1 MNKRQLYNIVLLV
14 ILILFVII
22 FLYFANDY
30 VGKVKGVSEQQDDVA
45 KIIFLDVGQGDA
57 ILIQEGWTQILI
69 DGGNGQDIM
78 NRLGEFMP
86 MGDRKIE
93 FMVATHPDEDHM
105 GGLIKVLSLY
115 EVGEILESGIDCDKD
130 LCEKWEELIAADNI
144 PVVDAKLGQ
153 EINFGEDVDITVLYP
168 FMEIAGEEFKNT
180 NDASLVLKAVV
191 EDRSYLLTGD
201 TESKA
206 EKELVASNLD
216 LNADVLKVSHHGSKN
231 ATSAEFLLAV
241 SPKQAV
247 ISVGENSYGHPTE
260 EVLTRLRNMNIEIFR
275 TDEVGSVRF

>member
-30 VGKVKGVSEQQDDVA
+30 AGKVKGASEQRENTA
-45 KIIFLDVGQGDA
+45 EIIFLDVGQGDA

-69 DGGNGQDIM
+69 DGGNGQEIM

-93 FMVATHPDEDHM
+93 LMVATHPDEDHM
-105 GGLIKVLSLY
+105 GGLIKVLSFY
-115 EVGEILESGIDCDKD
+115 EVGEILESGIACDKD
-130 LCEKWEELIAADNI
+130 LCKKWEELIAADNI
-144 PVVDAKLGQ
+144 SVVDVELGREIKLGD
-153 EINFGEDVDITVLYP
+153 DVDITVLYP
-168 FMEIAGEEFKNT
+168 FEEITDEEYKNT

-191 EDRSYLLTGD
+191 EDRKYLLTGD
-201 TESKA
+201 TEGKV
-206 EKELVASNLD
+206 EQELVASNLD
-216 LNADVLKVSHHGSKN
+216 LSADVLKVSHHGSKN

-260 EVLTRLRNMNIEIFR
+260 EVLNRLSNMNIEIFR
-275 TDEVGSVRF
+275 TDEDGSVRF

>member
-1 MNKRQLYNIVLLV
+1 V

-30 VGKVKGVSEQQDDVA
+30 AGKVKGASEQRENTA
-45 KIIFLDVGQGDA
+45 EIIFLDVGQGDA

-69 DGGNGQDIM
+69 DGGNGQEIM

-93 FMVATHPDEDHM
+93 LMVATHPDEDHM
-105 GGLIKVLSLY
+105 GGLIKVLSFY
-115 EVGEILESGIDCDKD
+115 EVGEILESGIACDKD
-130 LCEKWEELIAADNI
+130 LCKKWEELIAADNI
-144 PVVDAKLGQ
+144 SVVDVELGREIKLGD
-153 EINFGEDVDITVLYP
+153 DVDITVLYP
-168 FMEIAGEEFKNT
+168 FEEITDEEYKNT

-191 EDRSYLLTGD
+191 EDRKYLLTGD
-201 TESKA
+201 TEGKV
-206 EKELVASNLD
+206 EQELVASNLD
-216 LNADVLKVSHHGSKN
+216 LSADVLKVSHHGSKN

-260 EVLTRLRNMNIEIFR
+260 EVLNRLSNMNIEIFR
-275 TDEVGSVRF
+275 TDEDGSVRF

>member
-216 LNADVLKVSHHGSKN
+216 LSADVLKVSHHGSKN

>member
-45 KIIFLDVGQGDA
+45 EIIFLDVGQGDA

>member
-216 LNADVLKVSHHGSKN
+216 LSADVLKVSHHGSKN

-275 TDEVGSVRF
+275 MDEVGSVSF